1 MSTSPTTPT
10 VNVPVTSAWSSKVNW
25 TQAVAAAAM
34 ILTLVSGGKIG
45 ITPEQQAAAV
55 VTISI
60 GIACAIPA
68 AESSPEALLLAADVQ
83 LYEAKRAG
91 RNRSH
96 SAES

>member
-55 VTISI
+55 VVI
-60 GIACAIPA
+60 GVIG
-68 AESSPEALLLAADVQ
+68 LLLDLAM
-83 LYEAKRAG
+83 
-91 RNRSH
+91 RSLEQIKTFRWR
-96 SAES
+96 SSED